1 MPAVSKPPL
10 SDADY
15 AKINKA
21 LAALEA
27 VRMETQRAMEAGFP
41 CAEQDAECQ
50 AWLQRFQ
57 QIKKVYF
64 PERP

>member
-1 MPAVSKPPL
+1 MPPITKPPL

-21 LAALEA
+21 LSALA
-27 VRMETQRAMEAGFP
+27 QVQMETGRALEAGFP

-50 AWLQRFQ
+50 AWIKRFE

>member
-1 MPAVSKPPL
+1 MPRNPMGPL

-21 LAALEA
+21 LAALENG
-27 VRMETQRAMEAGFP
+27 VHETTRAMEAGFP
-41 CAEQDAECQ
+41 CAEQDTVCKALIDQ
-50 AWLQRFQ
+50 LQ